1 MNAGPS
7 APGYRAAGAAAVRA
21 VLFDLDGT
29 LLDTAADIA
38 AALNAALAEQRLGP
52 LAPAEVRALI
62 GRGVPTLIERALAR
76 CGAAGARAD
85 RARLQ
90 QRYDAHYE
98 RLHEDNGFAARP
110 FPGVVQGLS
119 ALGALGVRLAVVTNK
134 PQRLAVELLA
144 RLELTR
150 WIQLVVG
157 AKDGRERK
165 PHPQPLLLACA
176 RLQVLPAQALMVGD
190 SQVDVLAAR
199 AARIAVVCVPYG
211 YNEGA
216 DPRTLACDAFVD
228 SIAAL
233 PAWLAG
239 RSRPGAP

>member
-1 MNAGPS
+1 VNAGPT
-7 APGYRAAGAAAVRA
+7 APAQRAGAPAVRA

-52 LAPAEVRALI
+52 LAPAEVR
-62 GRGVPTLIERALAR
+62 VLAR

-98 RLHEDNGFAARP
+98 RLHEDNAFAARP

-119 ALGALGVRLAVVTNK
+119 GLCALGLRLAVVTNK
-134 PQRLAVELLA
+134 TQQLAVELLA

-157 AKDGRERK
+157 AQDGRERK
-165 PHPQPLLLACA
+165 PHPQPLWLACE
-176 RLQVLPAQALMVGD
+176 RLQVLPAQTLMVGD

-199 AARIAVVCVPYG
+199 AAGIAVVCVPYG

-216 DPRTLACDAFVD
+216 DPRTLDCDAFVD

-233 PAWLAG
+233 PAFVAG
-239 RSRPGAP
+239 SPRPGAA